1 MKYDVIDNFLD
12 PEDHRKIYSAIYGNG
27 NFPWFIFDDKAF
39 GEKED
44 TGYYFSHLLYFDSQV
59 RSTYFDLIV
68 PILNKLNPKHV
79 IGAKAN
85 LYPKTDRLIH
95 NPTHIDYDYEHAG
108 AVYSI
113 NTNNGHTNLGN
124 GIQIESVE
132 NRLLIFD
139 GSKPHNATNCTDKI
153 ARVNINF
160 NLMF

>member
-1 MKYDVIDNFLD
+1 MKYEVIDNFLD
-12 PEDHRKIYSAIYGNG
+12 EDYFIKIHSSIYCNV
-27 NFPWFIFDDKAF
+27 NFPWFLFDDKAF

-44 TGYYFSHLLYFDSQV
+44 TGYYFSHLFYFDDKVTSI
-59 RSTYFDLIV
+59 YFDLIV
-68 PILNKLNPKHV
+68 PILNKLNPKYV

-95 NPTHIDYDYEHAG
+95 NPTHIDYDYQHNG

-124 GIQIESVE
+124 GVKIKSIE
-132 NRLLIFD
+132 NRLLIFE
-139 GSKPHNATNCTDKI
+139 GSKPHNATNCTDKV

-160 NLMF
+160 NLLF